1 MTEPRPAEEFVDLLL
16 MSDEVMTA
24 CRADLGS
31 DAEATLA
38 EASKGNPADFLDW
51 FSNWRTEG
59 TEELVHG
66 IEGAAPYN
74 DTFWINI
81 NRSGP
86 LYWIRAMEFDDE
98 CYFATEE
105 DAVQFAES
113 NFESFITELAERRR
127 QGNKED

>member
-1 MTEPRPAEEFVDLLL
+1 MTEPRPADEFLEMLLK
-16 MSDEVMTA
+16 SKEVVAA

-31 DAEATLA
+31 DAEVTLA
-38 EASKGNPADFLDW
+38 EASKGNAADFLDW

-59 TEELVHG
+59 TEELVHQ

-74 DTFWINI
+74 DTFSINI

-86 LYWIRAMEFDDE
+86 LYWIRAVEFDDE

-113 NFESFITELAERRR
+113 NFESFITALAERRA
-127 QGNKED
+127 GHSE